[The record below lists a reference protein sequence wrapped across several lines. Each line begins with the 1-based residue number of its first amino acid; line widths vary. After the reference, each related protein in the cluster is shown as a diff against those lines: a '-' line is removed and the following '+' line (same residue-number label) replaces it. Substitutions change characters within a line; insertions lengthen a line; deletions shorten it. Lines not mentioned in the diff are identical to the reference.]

1 MPGDNTRVKQVRIMG
16 QLTLLPD
23 AVVTQPVVV
32 HRYYRAAGASEAYDT
47 PPPGVEQGSH
57 PDYPLPITT
66 GIASDLT
73 ALAQLDGRM
82 KLQIRLD
89 VNGDVE

>member
-32 HRYYRAAGASEAYDT
+32 HR
-47 PPPGVEQGSH
+47 
-57 PDYPLPITT
+57 PLPITT